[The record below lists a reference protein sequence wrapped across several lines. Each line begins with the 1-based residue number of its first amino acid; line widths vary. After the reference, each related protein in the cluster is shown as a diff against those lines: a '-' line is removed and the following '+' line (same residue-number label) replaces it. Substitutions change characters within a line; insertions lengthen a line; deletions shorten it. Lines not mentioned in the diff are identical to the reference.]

1 MTSEERKLYNKEYY
15 EKNKQ
20 KIDETSK
27 EFIKNNR
34 EHYNKYQ
41 REYYHRNRN
50 KLNEYQ
56 KRLYKKKKYPHL
68 FQNTEIKENNNI

>member
-41 REYYHRNRN
+41 REYYHRNRD
-50 KLNEYQ
+50 KLNNYQ
-56 KRLYKKKKYPHL
+56 KMLYKKKKYPHL
-68 FQNTEIKENNNI
+68 FTEIKENNNI